1 MFFIGESWGSILK
14 SQPLVLGIVSDTN
27 TQAGPSDSST
37 KLRLRKK
44 NSCNTYDNHTSLK
57 HNSCMAAS
65 PVHPGFLTVSEG
77 EAVDERQT
85 IKPVVVLGGAH
96 REETG
101 PVSQQ
106 GALQP

>member
-1 MFFIGESWGSILK
+1 MSARA
-14 SQPLVLGIVSDTN
+14 VN
-27 TQAGPSDSST
+27 
-37 KLRLRKK
+37 
-44 NSCNTYDNHTSLK
+44 
-57 HNSCMAAS
+57 
-65 PVHPGFLTVSEG
+65 PGFLTVSEG

-85 IKPVVVLGGAH
+85 IKPVVVLRVAH